1 MDQIMHLQESLQ
13 AVENQHRHALLQIEA
28 AQKQNDEHLASMQSE
43 VIFEVNNLQ
52 STISEGRKKILE
64 EATRLDSLRNDGFQ
78 QLQADLLQ
86 IRQEAERETENAI
99 NNHQTKSK
107 FQNYRVQTE
116 MSKVD
121 FVEKLHL
128 GLYDVLEAASP
139 PGSFT
144 FNELDKESVEFRYYL
159 DGVVDQSMSQLS
171 QRPLLV
177 LGS

>member
-1 MDQIMHLQESLQ
+1 
-13 AVENQHRHALLQIEA
+13 
-28 AQKQNDEHLASMQSE
+28 
-43 VIFEVNNLQ
+43 
-52 STISEGRKKILE
+52 
-64 EATRLDSLRNDGFQ
+64 
-78 QLQADLLQ
+78 
-86 IRQEAERETENAI
+86 
-99 NNHQTKSK
+99 
-107 FQNYRVQTE
+107 

-128 GLYDVLEAASP
+128 GLHDVLEAASP